1 MTFVPNPA
9 EGQRIHDLDR
19 EHVFYSWAVQ
29 GAISPTVIA
38 GGEGCHLWDF
48 DGNRYLDF
56 SSQLVNTNIGHQHPR
71 VVQAIKDQADLLTTI
86 SPSHA
91 NAARAE
97 AAKRISDL
105 APAAHKKV
113 FFTVGGAEA
122 VENAIRIARV
132 KTGRHKVL
140 AAYRSYHGNTG
151 FAINLTGEPRRWA
164 NEYAH
169 SIVHFMGP
177 YEYRSNFHSVSPE
190 EEGERALQHLADVI
204 MYEGPNNIAAVIIES
219 VIGTA
224 GIIPPPPGYLQGLQA
239 LCRAHGIAYIAD
251 EVMAGFG
258 RTGRWFAYENYD
270 VEPDIISIA
279 KGVNSGYVP
288 LGAVSM
294 STEYSDYFEDTF
306 YPGGLTYSGH
316 PLACAAAVA
325 TIDTMRD
332 EHIVDN
338 ARMIGETV
346 LGPGL
351 RDIADR
357 HPVVGDV
364 RGLGCFWALELVKD
378 RATRE
383 PMAPYGG
390 SSPEMNELAAALKRR
405 GLLTFVSNNR
415 LNVVP
420 PLIITA
426 DEAREGLSIIDEVL
440 HTTDQHYVG

>member
-1 MTFVPNPA
+1 MDKNEA
-9 EGQRIHDLDR
+9 QRIAELDR
-19 EHVFYSWAVQ
+19 EHVFYSWSVQ
-29 GAISPTVIA
+29 GQIKPLLIERS
-38 GGEGCHLWDF
+38 EGVHLWDA

-56 SSQLVNTNIGHQHPR
+56 SSQLVNTNIGHQHPK
-71 VVQAIKDQADLLTTI
+71 VVKAIQDQVAVLATVA
-86 SPSHA
+86 PSHA

-105 APAAHKKV
+105 APANHKKV

-122 VENAIRIARV
+122 VENAIRVARV
-132 KTGRHKVL
+132 KTGKNKIL

-177 YEYRSNFHSVSPE
+177 YLYRSNFHSQSME
-190 EEGERALQHLADVI
+190 EEGERALQHLKDII
-204 MYEGPNNIAAVIIES
+204 MYEGASTIAAVIIET

-224 GIIPPPPGYLQGLQA
+224 GIIPPPPGYLEGLQK
-239 LCRAHGIAYIAD
+239 LCRDNNIVYIAD

-258 RTGRWFAYENYD
+258 RTGEWFAYKNYN
-270 VEPDIISIA
+270 VEPDIICFA

-288 LGAVSM
+288 LGGISM
-294 STEYSDYFEDTF
+294 SKELSDHFEDKF

-325 TIDTMRD
+325 TIDVMR
-332 EHIVDN
+332 EEKIVEN
-338 ARMIGETV
+338 AKHIGETV

-351 RDIADR
+351 HELADR
-357 HPVVGDV
+357 HPIIGDV
-364 RGLGCFWALELVKD
+364 RGIGCFWVLEFVKD
-378 RATRE
+378 RKTRE
-383 PMAPYGG
+383 ELAPYGG
-390 SSPEMNELAAALKRR
+390 SSPAMAEIAGDLKKR
-405 GLLTFVSNNR
+405 GLMTFVSGNR

-420 PLIITA
+420 PLIIDDVQA
-426 DEAREGLSIIDEVL
+426 KEGLAIIDEVL
-440 HTTDQHYVG
+440 AGAAKHYTG